1 MIKMMIKPMSV
12 NKAWQ
17 GKRFKTPAYKQYE
30 KALSYL
36 LPTSL
41 PNLSAKELSDCKCL
55 KIVIEYGVSSPLADI
70 DNPTKLVID
79 IMQKK
84 YKFNDRYIYDLH
96 LFKVDVKK
104 GEEYIKF
111 EINKLLK

>member
-1 MIKMMIKPMSV
+1 MIKMMIKPLSI
-12 NKAWQ
+12 NKAFQ

-36 LPTSL
+36 LPTPL
-41 PNLSAKELSDCKCL
+41 PNLSAKELSDCRCL

-84 YKFNDRYIYDLH
+84 YKFNDRYIYDMH

-111 EINKLLK
+111 EINKLEK

>member
-1 MIKMMIKPMSV
+1 MIKVMIKPMSV
-12 NKAWQ
+12 NQAWQ
-17 GKRFKTPAYKQYE
+17 GKRFKTPSYKQYD

-36 LPTSL
+36 LPASL
-41 PNLSAKELSDCKCL
+41 PNLSPKEISDCRCL
-55 KIVIEYGVSSPLADI
+55 KIVIEYGFSSPLADI

-84 YKFNDRYIYDLH
+84 YNFNDRYIYDMH

-111 EINKLLK
+111 QIDKLEK

>member
-1 MIKMMIKPMSV
+1 MMIKPMSV

-36 LPTSL
+36 LPASL
-41 PNLSAKELSDCKCL
+41 PNLSAKEISECKSL
-55 KIVIEYGVSSPLADI
+55 KVEIEYGFSSPLADI

-84 YKFNDRYIYDLH
+84 WKFNDRYIYDMH
-96 LFKVDVKK
+96 LRKVDVKK

-111 EINKLLK
+111 KINKIEK

>member
-1 MIKMMIKPMSV
+1 MIKMMIKPLSI
-12 NKAWQ
+12 NAAFQ
-17 GKRFKTPAYKQYE
+17 GKRFKTNSYKQYE

-36 LPTSL
+36 LPASL
-41 PNLSAKELSDCKCL
+41 PNLSAKEISDCKRL
-55 KIVIEYGVSSPLADI
+55 KIVIEYGFSSPLADI

-84 YKFNDRYIYDLH
+84 YKFNDRYIYDMHLH
-96 LFKVDVKK
+96 KVDVKK

-111 EINKLLK
+111 QIDKLDK

>member
-1 MIKMMIKPMSV
+1 MMIKPMSV

-30 KALSYL
+30 KAINYL
-36 LPTSL
+36 LPASL
-41 PNLSAKELSDCKCL
+41 PNLSSKELQECKRL
-55 KIVIEYGVSSPLADI
+55 EVTLEYGFSSPLADI

-84 YKFNDRYIYDLH
+84 YGFNDRYIYDMHLH
-96 LFKVDVKK
+96 KVDVKK

-111 EINKLLK
+111 QINKISK